1 MKYFLL
7 YNNQLQLLCT
17 KYKVKQM
24 YAFGSVLTEKFNPNS
39 DIDLK
44 ISMLDNLSALEYG
57 ENVLAL
63 WNELELLFSRPVD
76 LLTED
81 TIQNP
86 YLKKEIEQTQILVYD
101 RENEKIFV

>member
-1 MKYFLL
+1 MKYISL

-24 YAFGSVLTEKFNPNS
+24 YAFGSVLTEKFSSNS

-63 WNELELLFSRPVD
+63 WNELELLFNRPVD
-76 LLTED
+76 LLTEE

-86 YLKKEIEQTQILVYD
+86 FLKKEIEQTQILVYD
-101 RENEKIFV
+101 RENEKVFI